1 MKYAIFLAEGFEECE
16 ALITNDILRRAKAE
30 TDLISISDN
39 LEVCSSHSVTVKAD
53 RLLSDTDLSA
63 YDVLIL
69 PGGKVGTEN
78 LGKSEELKAAVQL
91 HSDRNRL
98 LCAICAAP
106 SILGHMGILSGKH
119 YTCFPGF
126 ESTSYNGIYENEL
139 TVSDGN
145 LITGRG
151 IGATVDF
158 AREILRHSALEQM
171 IDKVDYGIR
180 YAPRFRS
187 LKKPQ

>member
-16 ALITNDILRRAKAE
+16 ALITNDILRRGKAE
-30 TDLISISDN
+30 TDLISISDQ
-39 LEVCSSHSVTVKAD
+39 LEVCSSHSVMIKAD
-53 RLLSDTDLSA
+53 RLMSDTDLSA

-69 PGGKVGTEN
+69 PGGKVGTQN
-78 LGKSEELKAAVQL
+78 LDKSEVLKAAVKS
-91 HSDRNRL
+91 HFERNGL

-106 SILGHMGILSGKH
+106 SVLGHMGILAGRH

-126 ESTSYNGIYENEL
+126 EDTSYEGIYENEL
-139 TVSDGN
+139 TVCDGN

-151 IGATVDF
+151 MGATVDF

-171 IDKVDYGIR
+171 IDKVDYGIQ